1 MVAISKSSSLSP
13 RTHNNASRKR
23 RVSSILL
30 LVACSC
36 HAFTPS
42 LPHQS
47 LKYTQSSA
55 SILQLHRPQQ
65 QQQNEPP
72 TNHWAS
78 LAAAGFLSLSLL
90 LGSPQGSLAENEL
103 SAKYGSGLDTSLVD
117 QTCLVNQCSAQT
129 TACLIDDADCRKG
142 LTCTAKCLGDNACIT
157 GCMARYGNQNLDN
170 LLKCTIEDH
179 ECIKVAILPGGGDAY
194 GNEPPAPAPT
204 VLNFDPRT
212 LEGSWYKVIGYNP
225 NYDCYACQRNSFH
238 RPSNDNDVWFQRP
251 SSVVSQLHMDVEFSM
266 PHLLPDGAPPPP
278 TNTRESVVFKGVS
291 TSQSIG
297 LNAYNTHET
306 MVFDVPSS
314 AQRYVV
320 NAGTDQEQSYARTA
334 HSEGEMFGLKF
345 WENWYV
351 IGENELG
358 QDEEFKFIYYNGKT
372 RQNTYE
378 GAFIYSRTPELSE
391 ESMKKVYEI
400 AKNAGMNPDQF
411 CRIQNRGCFAE
422 KEPVQQPP
430 ANSFRGILASTKI
443 SQLLGVEPVAA
454 RDTVRPSDQTAKVL
468 NPSKPKVDRPWWY
481 EVGDYLEN
489 PHRHFAVMDE
499 LRQPMVW
506 PDVKK

>member
-1 MVAISKSSSLSP
+1 MVATSRSSSLSL
-13 RTHNNASRKR
+13 RTNSSASRKR
-23 RVSSILL
+23 RASSILL

-47 LKYTQSSA
+47 LKFTQSSTSA
-55 SILQLHRPQQ
+55 LQLRRTQQ

-194 GNEPPAPAPT
+194 GNEPAAPAPT
-204 VLNFDPRT
+204 VFNFDPRT

-334 HSEGEMFGLKF
+334 HSEGEMFGLSK
-345 WENWYV
+345 
-351 IGENELG
+351 
-358 QDEEFKFIYYNGKT
+358 
-372 RQNTYE
+372 
-378 GAFIYSRTPELSE
+378 
-391 ESMKKVYEI
+391 
-400 AKNAGMNPDQF
+400 
-411 CRIQNRGCFAE
+411 CF
-422 KEPVQQPP
+422 
-430 ANSFRGILASTKI
+430 R
-443 SQLLGVEPVAA
+443 
-454 RDTVRPSDQTAKVL
+454 R
-468 NPSKPKVDRPWWY
+468 
-481 EVGDYLEN
+481 
-489 PHRHFAVMDE
+489 M
-499 LRQPMVW
+499 
-506 PDVKK
+506 